1 MNWPFLNFTVLK
13 AIKIEWNNLFY
24 ILIRYLILIEF
35 QLMAFQLKS
44 GSFSKSDIRKISD
57 GVYEWVLIKHDER
70 RLVVG
75 DLRSFIRLHRPL
87 RK

>member
-1 MNWPFLNFTVLK
+1 MKWPFLSFTVLK

-44 GSFSKSDIRKISD
+44 GSFSKSDIRKSSD

-70 RLVVG
+70 RLVG